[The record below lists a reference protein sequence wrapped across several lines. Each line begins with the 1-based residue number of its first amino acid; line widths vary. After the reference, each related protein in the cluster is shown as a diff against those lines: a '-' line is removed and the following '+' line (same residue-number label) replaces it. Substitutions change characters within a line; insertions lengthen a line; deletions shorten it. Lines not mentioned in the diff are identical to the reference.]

1 MGRSSPKATLF
12 WPLLLV
18 VLALDVATK
27 SLAVT
32 HLVPEYVPHEVVG
45 DWVQLTLAY
54 NPGASFGIGVGPYSR
69 VIFIALAA
77 VALVILGQLYRATDL
92 RDRARAAALALVSA
106 GALGNML
113 DRVRSSR
120 GVVDFIDLGIGS
132 ARFYTFNVADVA
144 ITFGAV
150 LLAWILWQ
158 EDRKHSVAAV
168 PVVTESQGASR

>member
-1 MGRSSPKATLF
+1 MERSSPKAVLF

-18 VLALDVATK
+18 VVALDVTTK

-32 HLVPEYVPHEVVG
+32 YLVPEHVSRAVVG

-54 NPGASFGIGVGPYSR
+54 NPGASFGIDVGPYSR
-69 VIFIALAA
+69 IVFSGLALL
-77 VALVILGQLYRATDL
+77 ALVILAQLYRATAPA
-92 RDRARAAALALVSA
+92 DRPRATALALVCA

-120 GVVDFIDLGIGS
+120 GVVDFIDLGIRD

-144 ITFGAV
+144 ITTGAI
-150 LLAWILWQ
+150 LLAWVLWQ
-158 EDRKHSVAAV
+158 EDRNQSRAPRPAVESSVSA
-168 PVVTESQGASR
+168 

>member
-1 MGRSSPKATLF
+1 MGRSSPRASLF
-12 WPLLLV
+12 WPLLLA

-32 HLVPEYVPHEVVG
+32 HLVPEYVPHEVLG

-54 NPGASFGIGVGPYSR
+54 NPGASFGIEVGPYSR
-69 VIFIALAA
+69 VVFIVLASL
-77 VALVILGQLYRATDL
+77 ALVILGQLYRATL
-92 RDRARAAALALVSA
+92 PGDRARAAALGLVSA

-113 DRVRSSR
+113 DRVKSPR
-120 GVVDFIDLGIGS
+120 GVVDFIDLGVGS

-158 EDRKHSVAAV
+158 EDRRRSVAPAAV
-168 PVVTESQGASR
+168 ASESQSAS

>member
-1 MGRSSPKATLF
+1 MGRSSPKAALF

-32 HLVPEYVPHEVVG
+32 HLVPEYVPHEVLG

-54 NPGASFGIGVGPYSR
+54 NPGASFGIEVGPYSR
-69 VIFIALAA
+69 VVFIVLAALA
-77 VALVILGQLYRATDL
+77 VVILGQLYRATAPD
-92 RDRARAAALALVSA
+92 DRARAAALGLVSA

-113 DRVRSSR
+113 DRIKSSR
-120 GVVDFIDLGIGS
+120 GVVDFIDLGVGGT
-132 ARFYTFNVADVA
+132 RFYTFNVADVA

-158 EDRKHSVAAV
+158 EDRRRSLAPAAV
-168 PVVTESQGASR
+168 VSESQSAS

>member
-1 MGRSSPKATLF
+1 MGRSSPKASLF

-54 NPGASFGIGVGPYSR
+54 NPGASFGIEVGPYSR
-69 VIFIALAA
+69 VVFISLAA
-77 VALVILGQLYRATDL
+77 LALVILGQLYRATAPG
-92 RDRARAAALALVSA
+92 DRARAVALGLVSA

-113 DRVRSSR
+113 DRIKSSR
-120 GVVDFIDLGIGS
+120 GVVDFIDLGVGS

-158 EDRKHSVAAV
+158 EDRRQSLAPAAV
-168 PVVTESQGASR
+168 VSESQRVS

>member
-1 MGRSSPKATLF
+1 MGRSSPKAALF
-12 WPLLLV
+12 WPLLLA
-18 VLALDVATK
+18 VLALDVTTK

-32 HLVPEYVPHEVVG
+32 HLVPEYVPHEVFG

-69 VIFIALAA
+69 VVFIALALA
-77 VALVILGQLYRATDL
+77 ALMILGQLYRASSSS
-92 RDRARAAALALVSA
+92 DRPRAVALALVCA

-113 DRVRSSR
+113 DRLRSPR
-120 GVVDFIDLGIGS
+120 GVVDFIDVGIRD

-144 ITFGAV
+144 ITIGAV

-158 EDRKHSVAAV
+158 EDRNQSLASTR
-168 PVVTESQGASR
+168 PVTESQSLP